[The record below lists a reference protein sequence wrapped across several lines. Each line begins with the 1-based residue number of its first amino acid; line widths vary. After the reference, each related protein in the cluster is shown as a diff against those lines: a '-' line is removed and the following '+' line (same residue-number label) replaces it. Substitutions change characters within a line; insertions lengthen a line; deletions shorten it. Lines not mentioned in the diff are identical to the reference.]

1 MNAIL
6 FLIQTVF
13 QLYILLV
20 MLRFLFQLVRADFY
34 NPLSQFIVRVT
45 NPPLVLLRRV
55 IPGVGGVDVG
65 AIVLMLLLTVLQFWV
80 MLSLIDS
87 SFSIIGL
94 VSMAAINLILLAIN
108 VFFYTVLILVI
119 LSWVNPDGHNPIIGV
134 LHSLAEPLLAPVR
147 RAVPMISGFDLSPLI
162 VAIALRM
169 LALLVSDAFLA
180 TGLAGGASGLI

>member
-1 MNAIL
+1 
-6 FLIQTVF
+6 
-13 QLYILLV
+13 
-20 MLRFLFQLVRADFY
+20 
-34 NPLSQFIVRVT
+34 
-45 NPPLVLLRRV
+45 
-55 IPGVGGVDVG
+55 
-65 AIVLMLLLTVLQFWV
+65 
-80 MLSLIDS
+80 
-87 SFSIIGL
+87 
-94 VSMAAINLILLAIN
+94 
-108 VFFYTVLILVI
+108 LILVI